1 MEEEINKFKD
11 IDIVDYLNKTHKT
24 SDKFLVETQIHNL
37 KKYQKKLNEDL
48 YSAFI
53 TNSDALINI
62 LDTYQYSYNILLGLN
77 ASKNIN
83 HESNEV
89 NIHIDKCKE
98 LSRKFRYFNND
109 MDPFVTDER
118 YLVMAGFYN
127 EDKIYLV
134 ISNDLTFIGIKTEKK
149 YELKNSFS
157 NKLVSVT
164 MKGKD
169 LQLKIQ
175 KIEYLIKG
183 SKESLQ
189 DIIDIYDEVNY
200 AYHNEENRQK
210 SAIDKDLVKF
220 YIISEQFNLLKD
232 YLKDFNKIELNL
244 TNIPVY
250 SFSQLKTLMKISKN
264 DKSIFRK
271 FIIYKFNKG
280 LSKID
285 KVQEVRSLID
295 EMFEYLFL
303 YVESLEKLYN
313 KLCLSLETLPL
324 DIELLIK
331 EVLNSLSKRIYNKSF
346 QIDNT
351 NEYLDLVE
359 SKLVFNGYNYKYLFK
374 EFTDQN
380 KNFNEKCIKE
390 AEDQMNE
397 ILKKYFC

>member
-83 HESNEV
+83 HEDNEV

-285 KVQEVRSLID
+285 KVQEVKSLID

-303 YVESLEKLYN
+303 YVDSLEKLYN
-313 KLCLSLETLPL
+313 KLCLSLETLP
-324 DIELLIK
+324 D
-331 EVLNSLSKRIYNKSF
+331 RKS
-346 QIDNT
+346 
-351 NEYLDLVE
+351 V
-359 SKLVFNGYNYKYLFK
+359 V
-374 EFTDQN
+374 
-380 KNFNEKCIKE
+380 
-390 AEDQMNE
+390 
-397 ILKKYFC
+397 